1 MKDKEIIIMGNL
13 GEGHK
18 DNIEEDV
25 FVEII
30 KANDEVQ
37 GNMTEEEYD
46 AVFKK
51 LNDMRPVLSE
61 GQIAKLD
68 RVLELLNRDA

>member
-1 MKDKEIIIMGNL
+1 MKNEDIIIIGNL

-18 DNIEEDV
+18 DNIEEDI

-30 KANDEVQ
+30 KANDDIQ
-37 GNMTEEEYD
+37 GKMTEEEYN

-51 LNDMRPVLSE
+51 LNDMRPLLDE

-68 RVLELLNRDA
+68 RVLELLNR